1 METIHNIS
9 NRLQEVLVTN
19 KSVNVDTDND
29 SLSSNQED
37 NEVEKVRHLVVILG
51 EKYSYAVDRNTGIN
65 TLMQWFTTN
74 SEIPEEILN
83 AIRSKLNFTYRTNFE
98 PIERAPD
105 GSSPINP
112 LIMLR
117 INPMDAIENIFNNR
131 ECFFTDVGWGCMIR
145 TGQSL
150 LGNALQRVKST
161 VKDQPYIYEMDDT
174 KEITDLFKDNT
185 KSAFSLQNF
194 VKCGRIYNKI
204 APGEWFGP
212 ATTATC
218 IRYLIQENPC
228 YGIEACYISVSS
240 GDIFK
245 ENIQGMI
252 DRYPN
257 GNILILLG
265 IKLGLDSVHERYWGE
280 IKTMLESPFSVGI
293 AGGRPSSSLYFFG
306 YFDDTLLFFDPHN
319 SQTALIDDFDESC
332 HTENF
337 GKLNFSDLDPSMLLG
352 FLLPCSKWDEFQE
365 FTSLLTI
372 VNVLDGMDQYR
383 DPDLNSNDIGNVELS
398 PQLKLSQTPDAI
410 TDDDYVDIGALI
422 QGNSMNIN
430 DRDNGYQEVQ
440 CKNQQIVIMD
450 SLNETKPLEIEKVLV
465 GQGTN
470 LVNATT
476 PCREAF
482 PK

>member
-105 GSSPINP
+105 GPSPINP

-245 ENIQGMI
+245 ENIQ
-252 DRYPN
+252 
-257 GNILILLG
+257 
-265 IKLGLDSVHERYWGE
+265 
-280 IKTMLESPFSVGI
+280 
-293 AGGRPSSSLYFFG
+293 
-306 YFDDTLLFFDPHN
+306 
-319 SQTALIDDFDESC
+319 ALIDDFDESC